1 MRASLFLPRII
12 AIPIMLII
20 AVASV
25 ILFSVF
31 FAILLIP
38 VTIIGF
44 KLWRAFKLAQKKQDG
59 PIIEA
64 QYVVIEKSEPD
75 I

>member
-1 MRASLFLPRII
+1 MRVSLFLPRII

-25 ILFSVF
+25 ILFSVL

-44 KLWRAFKLAQKKQDG
+44 TFWRAFKLAQKKQDG
-59 PIIEA
+59 AIIEA
-64 QYVVIEKSEPD
+64 QYSVIEKDEAD

>member
-1 MRASLFLPRII
+1 
-12 AIPIMLII
+12 MLII

-64 QYVVIEKSEPD
+64 QCVVIEKSEPD